1 MLLLIN
7 VAQVLAARGDR
18 AGLAELEP
26 ALGATARE
34 RRMRPVVQRLRGL
47 KLLCALGHGR
57 TDEAWQHARSLAAP
71 GVIPPRIPWFHLSLV
86 DWVQAAVDSG
96 HRAEARQQ
104 LRAVRAA
111 GLARTSPHH
120 TFLVAVAE
128 ALAADDDEADQ
139 RYEAVYALP
148 GANTWPFPL
157 ARARLA
163 HGVRLRRSG
172 GRSESAVA
180 HFKAALTAFTR
191 LGATPWAE
199 QASREL
205 RAVDTGTTETGG
217 RATPHPLLSAQEVR
231 IAELAACG
239 MTNRQIGERLGLSPR
254 TIGAHLYKIFPKL
267 GITTR
272 AGVARALADTAAAGV
287 RGPAG
292 PWPEPPAR

>member
-1 MLLLIN
+1 MLLLLN

-26 ALGATARE
+26 VLGATARE
-34 RRMRPVVQRLRGL
+34 RRMRPVLRRLEGL
-47 KLLCALGHGR
+47 KLLCALGRGR

-71 GVIPPRIPWFHLSLV
+71 GVVPTPWFHLSLV

-96 HRAEARQQ
+96 HRAEARHQ
-104 LRAVRAA
+104 LRTVRAA

-128 ALAADDDEADQ
+128 ALAADDDEAEQ

-148 GANTWPFPL
+148 GAQTWPFPL

-163 HGVRLRRSG
+163 HGIRLRRSG
-172 GRSESAVA
+172 ARSESAAA
-180 HFKAALTAFTR
+180 HCRAALTVFTR

-205 RAVDTGTTETGG
+205 RALDTAGRKVGGGTGT
-217 RATPHPLLSAQEVR
+217 HPLLSAQEVR
-231 IAELAACG
+231 IAELAAQG
-239 MTNRQIGERLGLSPR
+239 LTNRQIGERLGLSPR

-272 AGVARALADTAAAGV
+272 AGVARALEET
-287 RGPAG
+287 GPAEVKGSTG
-292 PWPEPPAR
+292 PWPEPHAR